1 LQDDAWRV
9 FALKFSHPAK
19 IEVAAEE
26 DAVLLASRAEQL
38 NVTLSFFI
46 VSDICDVMPG
56 LAQG

>member
-1 LQDDAWRV
+1 M